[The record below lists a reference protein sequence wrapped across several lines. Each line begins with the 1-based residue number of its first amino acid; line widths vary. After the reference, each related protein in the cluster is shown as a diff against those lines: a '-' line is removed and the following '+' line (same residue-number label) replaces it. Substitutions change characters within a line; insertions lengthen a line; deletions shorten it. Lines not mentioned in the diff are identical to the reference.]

1 MIKLRKSLGLIFPAM
16 RISFALSLL
25 TACILLTAD
34 MLGFTPNEDRIQL
47 DARKQISESLAIQF
61 SVMDP
66 RRDLKKLQ
74 NLVRVVA
81 KRNPDILST
90 GIRQTSGELMFKSP
104 NHVQLWQGLEGAK
117 STPSHIMVPLL
128 SNGKL
133 WGNVELRFEALKS
146 DSILGFVHR
155 PVFKLLVFF
164 VVIGFFVYLVF
175 MLRTLRQLDPS
186 AVIPERVNAAFDT
199 LSEGVMIVDEQEQI
213 LLTNKAF
220 SEKIGMDSMSLL
232 GKKAS
237 ELKWERVSRQRSGTE
252 LPWAVVLKSGKAVIA
267 AQFNLTPQSGQ
278 MIKFAINASPILSP
292 EGKSQGV
299 LITLDDITELEER
312 NTELQSMVQRL
323 EVTQAHVK
331 EQNKELS
338 YLATRDALT
347 GCLNR
352 RSFSEQFEVLF
363 ATSREDGSELSCIM
377 VDLDHFKLVNDNFG
391 HAVGDE
397 VIKMLAEIL
406 KKNTRKDD
414 LVARYGGE
422 EFCLVLPGMSVD
434 VAVKLAERIRLRVKD
449 ESTKRYADGP
459 RVTASLGVASQLDN
473 PADPGALNNLADEAL
488 YGAKQSGRNRVM
500 SWAAMKGDEHLAEVD
515 QALVSVEASADDP
528 TVMDLQHRITELED
542 IATQFSSEIEY
553 SKSYDGLTGLPN
565 QMLFYDRI
573 HQAIERGT
581 RHDQLAAVL
590 IIDIEMFSQVNAN
603 LGRSGGDELL
613 KQVAYRLNSIV
624 RKSDGVSRLSVSRFA
639 GDEFAVLFT
648 DLPEKEQVTWAVKRI
663 LDVINQPVEVEG
675 NTVYLTSH
683 VGVSIYPTDADSVE
697 SLLSNA
703 MSAKQYSK
711 KHKSELG
718 YQFYDNHVQKLSV
731 RHLQLEDELRQAV
744 ANEEWVLLYQ
754 PKLDVAQ
761 RKFVGAEA
769 LIRWNHPARGIVS
782 PYEFIEF
789 AEQRGLIVPIGNWVI
804 REACKQ
810 LRAWFEL
817 GIHDCKVA
825 INLSSVQ
832 LVQSDIVQRILNCLD
847 EFEVPPR
854 MLEVEITETILME
867 NVRQAIE
874 SLERLHAR
882 GITIAIDDFGTGYS
896 SLSYLK
902 TLPIDCLKIDRSF
915 VNDICSDEDDQK
927 IVQTLISMAHSME
940 MKVVAEGVEDR
951 EQFEL
956 LSEYAV
962 DEIQGYLLS
971 KPVDPQTL
979 ETMLRNPV
987 PQLDAPENV
996 VQLRP

>member
-1 MIKLRKSLGLIFPAM
+1 MSKLRKSLGIIFPAM
-16 RISFALSLL
+16 RISLALSLL

-81 KRNPDILST
+81 KRNPGILST
-90 GIRQTSGELMFKSP
+90 GIRRTSGELVFKSP
-104 NHVQLWQGLEGAK
+104 NHVQLWQGFSGEK

-146 DSILGFVHR
+146 DSILGFVYR

-213 LLTNKAF
+213 LLTNQAF
-220 SEKIGMDSMSLL
+220 SEKIGMDSLSLL
-232 GKKAS
+232 GMKAS
-237 ELKWERVSRQRSGTE
+237 ELKWERVSKQKSGSE
-252 LPWAVVLKSGKAVIA
+252 LPWLEVLKTGKAVIA

-323 EVTQAHVK
+323 ELTQAQVK

-352 RSFSEQFEVLF
+352 RAFSEQFEAMF
-363 ATSREDGSELSCIM
+363 AAAREDGSELSCIM

-397 VIKMLAEIL
+397 VIIMLAEIL
-406 KKNTRKDD
+406 KKSTRKDD

-434 VAVKLAERIRLRVKD
+434 VAVKVAERIRLRVKD

-488 YGAKQSGRNRVM
+488 YAAKQTGRNRVM

-515 QALVSVEASADDP
+515 QAQASEEATADDP
-528 TVMDLQHRITELED
+528 TVMNLQHRITELED
-542 IATQFSSEIEY
+542 IATQFSSELEY

-590 IIDIEMFSQVNAN
+590 IIDIEMFSQVNAS

-675 NTVYLTSH
+675 NTVYLNSH
-683 VGVSIYPTDADSVE
+683 VGVSLYPTDADSVE
-697 SLLSNA
+697 SLLNNA

-718 YQFYDNHVQKLSV
+718 YQFYDHHVQELSV
-731 RHLQLEDELRQAV
+731 RHLQLEVELHQAV
-744 ANEEWVLLYQ
+744 TNEEWILQYQ

-761 RKFVGAEA
+761 QKIVGAEA
-769 LIRWNHPARGIVS
+769 LIRWNHPERGIVS

-789 AEQRGLIVPIGNWVI
+789 AEQRGLIVPIGEWVI

-810 LRAWFEL
+810 LRAWLDL
-817 GIHDCKVA
+817 GIRDCKIA

-832 LVQSDIVQRILNCLD
+832 LVQSDIVQRILSSLD
-847 EFEVPPR
+847 EFEIPPR

-867 NVRQAIE
+867 NVRLAIE

-902 TLPIDCLKIDRSF
+902 TLPIDSLKIDRGF
-915 VNDICSDEDDQK
+915 IVDICSDENDQK
-927 IVQTLISMAHSME
+927 IVQTLITMAHSMN
-940 MKVVAEGVEDR
+940 MKVVAEGVEDCA
-951 EQFEL
+951 QLEL
-956 LSEYAV
+956 VSKYGV

-971 KPVDPQTL
+971 KPIDPQAL
-979 ETMLRNPV
+979 ETMLRNPL
-987 PQLDAPENV
+987 PQLDAPANV

>member
-1 MIKLRKSLGLIFPAM
+1 MSKLHKSLGIIFPAM
-16 RISFALSLL
+16 RISISLALL

-34 MLGFTPNEDRIQL
+34 MLGFTPNEERIQL

-90 GIRQTSGELMFKSP
+90 GIRQTSGDLVFKSP
-104 NHVQLWQGLEGAK
+104 NHVQLWQDFDGEN

-128 SNGKL
+128 SNGRL
-133 WGNVELRFEALKS
+133 WGNAELRFEALKS
-146 DSILGFVHR
+146 DSILGFVYR

-164 VVIGFFVYLVF
+164 VFIGFFVYLVF

-213 LLTNKAF
+213 LLTNQAF
-220 SEKIGMDSMSLL
+220 SEKIGMDSLSLL
-232 GKKAS
+232 GMKAS
-237 ELKWERVSRQRSGTE
+237 ALKWERVSKQKSGSE
-252 LPWAVVLKSGKAVIA
+252 LPWLEVLKTGKAVIA

-278 MIKFAINASPILSP
+278 LIKFAINASPIVSP

-323 EVTQAHVK
+323 ELTQAQVK

-352 RSFSEQFEVLF
+352 RAFSDQFQVLF
-363 ATSREDGSELSCIM
+363 AASREDDSELSCIM

-406 KKNTRKDD
+406 KKSTRKDD

-422 EFCLVLPGMSVD
+422 EFCLVLPGMAVD
-434 VAVKLAERIRLRVKD
+434 VAVKVAERIRLRVKD

-459 RVTASLGVASQLDN
+459 RVTASLGVASMLDN
-473 PADPGALNNLADEAL
+473 PEDPGALNNLADEAL
-488 YGAKQSGRNRVM
+488 YAAKQTGRNRVM
-500 SWAAMKGDEHLAEVD
+500 SWAAMQSDEHLTEVD
-515 QALVSVEASADDP
+515 QAEAATDDSADP
-528 TVMDLQHRITELED
+528 TVMNLQHRITELED
-542 IATQFSSEIEY
+542 IASQFSSELEY

-565 QMLFYDRI
+565 QVLFYDRI

-590 IIDIEMFSQVNAN
+590 IIDIEMFSQINAS
-603 LGRSGGDELL
+603 LGRTGGDELL

-624 RKSDGVSRLSVSRFA
+624 RKSDGVSRLSISRFA

-648 DLPEKEQVTWAVKRI
+648 DLPEKEQVTWAVKRV
-663 LDVINQPVEVEG
+663 LDVINQPVEIDG

-683 VGVSIYPTDADSVE
+683 VGVSLYPTDADSVE
-697 SLLSNA
+697 TLLNNA

-711 KHKSELG
+711 KHKSEFG
-718 YQFYDNHVQKLSV
+718 FQFYDHHVQELSLK
-731 RHLQLEDELRQAV
+731 HLQLEVELHQAV
-744 ANEEWVLLYQ
+744 ANEEWMLLYQ
-754 PKLDVAQ
+754 PKLDVVEQ
-761 RKFVGAEA
+761 KIVGVEA
-769 LIRWNHPARGIVS
+769 LIRWNHPQRGIVS

-789 AEQRGLIVPIGNWVI
+789 AEQRGLIVPIGDWVI
-804 REACKQ
+804 QEACKQ
-810 LRAWFEL
+810 LRAWLDL
-817 GIHDCKVA
+817 GLHDCKIA

-832 LVQSDIVQRILNCLD
+832 LVQSDIVQRILSCLD
-847 EFEVPPR
+847 EFKVPPR
-854 MLEVEITETILME
+854 MLEIEITETILME

-902 TLPIDCLKIDRSF
+902 TLPIDSLKIDRGF
-915 VNDICSDEDDQK
+915 INDICSDENDQK
-927 IVQTLISMAHSME
+927 IVQTLITMAHSMG
-940 MKVVAEGVEDR
+940 MKVVAEGIEDHA
-951 EQFEL
+951 QLEL
-956 LSEYAV
+956 LGEYGV

-971 KPVDPQTL
+971 KPVDVQAL
-979 ETMLRNPV
+979 ETILRNPL
-987 PQLDAPENV
+987 PQLDAPANV